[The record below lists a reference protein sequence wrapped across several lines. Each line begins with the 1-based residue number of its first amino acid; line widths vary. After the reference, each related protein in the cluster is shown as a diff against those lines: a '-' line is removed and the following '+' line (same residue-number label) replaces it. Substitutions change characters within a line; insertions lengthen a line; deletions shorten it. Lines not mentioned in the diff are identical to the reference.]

1 MSIAVCRSQTQVL
14 HPANSSKIRRV
25 VGTHID
31 GMTSEGINAGSQASI
46 FVTTSGT
53 IVGGT
58 VIHIE
63 TADGEGVLTYETVND
78 FSAIVVSSSDLVAG
92 ESYNIYFDGTVEGEG
107 VNGLYAADAYTPGT
121 LAGTVT
127 AG

>member
-1 MSIAVCRSQTQVL
+1 
-14 HPANSSKIRRV
+14 
-25 VGTHID
+25 
-31 GMTSEGINAGSQASI
+31 MT
-46 FVTTSGT
+46 
-53 IVGGT
+53 GGT

-78 FSAIVVSSSDLVAG
+78 FSAIVFSSSDLVAG
-92 ESYNIYFDGTVEGEG
+92 ESYNIYFDGTAAGAS
-107 VNGLYAADAYTPGT
+107 VNGLYEANTYTPGT